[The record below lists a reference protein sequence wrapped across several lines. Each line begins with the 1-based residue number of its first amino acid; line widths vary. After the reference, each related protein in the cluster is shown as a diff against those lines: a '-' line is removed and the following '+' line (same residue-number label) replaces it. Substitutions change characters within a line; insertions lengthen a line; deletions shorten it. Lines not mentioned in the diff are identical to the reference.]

1 MSAACEAGQAEDHVA
16 MQEARQSI
24 YTEPTEWGQNPN
36 GGGQPVGSDKRRR
49 LLDQR
54 AAALN
59 ALHSVY
65 NARGRDLVHVI
76 VQDARKDLE
85 ARCAAEASER
95 EAWEW
100 SAKLKRDLEARADR
114 AVARAERAE
123 EQAAAAAR
131 TVAALKDEVS
141 ALRNALDKA
150 REDVTD
156 RKLTAK
162 REDDALAQARHRA
175 KLQAEKIAR
184 LERQVDDLSTR
195 WGEVRRDRRE
205 PALCVATLLEG
216 MGKRGQRLA
225 ERLPMAWLQGS
236 DPVADGARALASA
249 AAALPD
255 GSPERARGLLAL
267 LALLEAGAP
276 AGGAA

>member
-1 MSAACEAGQAEDHVA
+1 MAEDVVGDMVVLA
-16 MQEARQSI
+16 QKF
-24 YTEPTEWGQNPN
+24 EPTHWGQNPN
-36 GGGQPVGSDKRRR
+36 GGGQPVGSDKRRKM
-49 LLDQR
+49 LDER
-54 AAALN
+54 AIALN
-59 ALHSVY
+59 KLHSVY

-76 VQDARKDLE
+76 LQDARKDLD
-85 ARCAAEASER
+85 ARRVAEASER
-95 EAWEW
+95 EAWAW
-100 SAKLKRDLEARADR
+100 GAQVKRDLEDRLEKARAC
-114 AVARAERAE
+114 AERSE
-123 EQAAAAAR
+123 EQAAAAGR
-131 TVAALKDEVS
+131 TAAALQDEVK
-141 ALRNALDKA
+141 ALRNALDKT

-162 REDDALAQARHRA
+162 REDDALAQAKHRA

-276 AGGAA
+276 AGGAQ